1 MAKDKKDPAP
11 NKKVTIRKNKKTIG
25 VEYKF
30 NTDDGFL
37 SVGPEDIVE
46 ALKELSEHNN
56 EAIGTNTDIMDLQ
69 GWSVIHGKDQN
80 GKVRP
85 LFLMRAM
92 PIAGACARPTGSY
105 AEDNEKIYDIAMKQ
119 VYHLTPLRIKWIS
132 FKNWISHHLTT
143 IAGKIKGTEQ

>member
-1 MAKDKKDPAP
+1 MAKAKKESVTPKKISIRKTK
-11 NKKVTIRKNKKTIG
+11 KKV
-25 VEYKF
+25 EYTF
-30 NTDDGFL
+30 TTDDGFL
-37 SVGPEDIVE
+37 SVGPEDIVD
-46 ALKELSEHNN
+46 ALKELSEQNN
-56 EAIGTNTDIMDLQ
+56 EPCSFNPDLQ

-92 PIAGACARPTGSY
+92 PIAGACTRPTGSY